1 MWRKIFYLLDSPF
14 FHGLTL
20 IICQLLQMKWA
31 TNDFYLNAKHQ
42 NTTKIAKVRAH
53 WEYNCLWCIYLDAY
67 NGERKRGLKLAP
79 VRPDTIHNKE
89 RPPSRTMGKIDSLGR
104 WEGIEM
110 GVKVMP

>member
-1 MWRKIFYLLDSPF
+1 MLYSPF
-14 FHGLTL
+14 LHGLTL
-20 IICQLLQMKWA
+20 IIDQFLQMKWA
-31 TNDFYLNAKHQ
+31 ANDFQLNVKHQ
-42 NTTKIAKVRAH
+42 NPTKVAQVRDY

-89 RPPSRTMGKIDSLGR
+89 RPLSRTMGKIDSLGR
-104 WEGIEM
+104 LEGIEM